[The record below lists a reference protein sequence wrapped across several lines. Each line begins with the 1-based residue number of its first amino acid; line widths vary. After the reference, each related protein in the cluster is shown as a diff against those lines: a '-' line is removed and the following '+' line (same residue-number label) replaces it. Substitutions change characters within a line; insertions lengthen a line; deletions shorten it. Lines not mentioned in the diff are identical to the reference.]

1 VTALSY
7 GGPLQRQ
14 SASGHS
20 VPSGDGVV
28 EPPLLTATSSDGTPP
43 VAASPSAT
51 KRLQSQIQ

>member
-7 GGPLQRQ
+7 GGPLQRR
-14 SASGHS
+14 STSGGS

-28 EPPLLTATSSDGTPP
+28 EPPPLTATSSDGAPL

-51 KRLQSQIQ
+51 ERL